1 VVSIQADFTERMT
14 DQLILDLSIQLERTF
29 DNFVVGEN
37 AQVLAALR
45 AAARGLS
52 RDSVY
57 VWGEPGSG
65 RSHLLEATV
74 STARAAGREDA
85 IVAID
90 DVQRLDAAGQV
101 QAFDA
106 FNAARARG
114 GVFIAAGN
122 AAPPEL
128 PVREDLRTRL
138 GAGLIFELV
147 PLRDEEKREALRE
160 HARARGMV
168 LGDDILAYLL
178 TRLPRNLGRQIAVL
192 DALDRY
198 SLAHKRA
205 VTLPLVRE
213 GLAALDL
220 R

>member
-1 VVSIQADFTERMT
+1 MT
-14 DQLILDLSIQLERTF
+14 DQMVLELSTAPEPTF
-29 DNFVVGEN
+29 DNFIVGRN
-37 AQVLAALR
+37 ARIVAALR
-45 AAARGLS
+45 AAAHGFS

-74 STARAAGREDA
+74 ETARSAGREDA
-85 IVAID
+85 IVTID
-90 DVQRLDAAGQV
+90 DVQLLDAAGQV

-106 FNAARARG
+106 FNAARDRRG
-114 GVFIAAGN
+114 AFVAVGD
-122 AAPPEL
+122 AAPREL

-138 GAGLIFELV
+138 GAGLVFELV
-147 PLRDEEKREALRE
+147 PLGDDEKRDALRE
-160 HARARGMV
+160 HARARGMA
-168 LGDDILAYLL
+168 LGDDVLAYLL

-205 VTLPLVRE
+205 ITLPLVRE
-213 GLAALDL
+213 GLAALGKL
-220 R
+220 